1 MPTLD
6 HIAPSILS
14 KKLAE
19 GAATLVLDVKVGA
32 GAFAID
38 DVGTAAGQFF
48 GMIIQPVQMELS
60 IGVRK
65 KVTAK
70 EIAAIVSKAVEAFM
84 RLYAK

>member
-1 MPTLD
+1 
-6 HIAPSILS
+6 
-14 KKLAE
+14 
-19 GAATLVLDVKVGA
+19 
-32 GAFAID
+32 
-38 DVGTAAGQFF
+38 
-48 GMIIQPVQMELS
+48 MIIQPVQMELS